1 MGKSNRS
8 YETYDDEW
16 GEYEPPQRKNNHK
29 GTTAAQESQ
38 HKRKE
43 RVAREKEKQDTLEGH
58 KIGRE
63 SGKKQR
69 FHNL

>member
-16 GEYEPPQRKNNHK
+16 GEYEPPQRKNN
-29 GTTAAQESQ
+29 